1 MTIFVYNHVKYKIK
15 MVKNV
20 KVKYAK
26 RMSKLKASEI
36 REILKVTENPEMI
49 SFAGGLPAPEL
60 FPAKEIIEVN
70 RIVLEESAQTAL
82 QYTTTEGY
90 APLRQWIAD
99 RMNTRQ
105 GMALDKDDILITHG
119 SQQSLDL
126 SGKVFFDEGDVVL
139 CESPTYL
146 AAITAFRAYGV
157 EFVSVPT
164 DDDGMIVDDLEKI
177 LASTENVRAIYVI
190 PNFQNPTGRT
200 WSLER
205 RQTLAKLSAQYN
217 IIVIEDNPYGE
228 LRFEG
233 KFLPSVK
240 SFDVTGNVL
249 CTGTFSKIFCPG
261 YRIGWI
267 AGDRDIIRKFVLAKQ
282 GTDLQCNTLAQME
295 IAKYLELYDI
305 DEHIEK
311 IRAVYKQ
318 RRDLMVKSMECEFPE
333 GITFTRPQGGL
344 FAWAELPKNINA
356 RDVLEKS
363 LKENVAFVPGGSFFP
378 NGGMENTL
386 RLNFS
391 NMPEERIVEGIRRLG
406 NVLRT
411 FM

>member
-1 MTIFVYNHVKYKIK
+1 MKI
-15 MVKNV
+15 
-20 KVKYAK
+20 KYAK

-36 REILKVTENPEMI
+36 REILKVTENPEII

-60 FPAKEIIEVN
+60 FPVEEIIRVN
-70 RIVLEESAQTAL
+70 RMVLEESAQTAL

-90 APLRQWIAD
+90 APLRQWIAN
-99 RMNTRQ
+99 RMNTGQ
-105 GMALDKDDILITHG
+105 GTAFDKDDVLITHG

-157 EFVSVPT
+157 EFVSIPT
-164 DDDGMIVDDLEKI
+164 DDDGMIMDELEKI
-177 LASTENVRAIYVI
+177 LKQTQNVKAIYVI

-205 RQTLAKLSAQYN
+205 RQTLAKLSAQYETM
-217 IIVIEDNPYGE
+217 VIEDNPYGE

-233 KFLPSVK
+233 EFLPSVK
-240 SFDVTGNVL
+240 SFDKVGNIL

-267 AGDRDIIRKFVLAKQ
+267 AGDKDIIRKYVLAKQ
-282 GTDLQCNTLAQME
+282 GTDLQCNTLAQMD

-305 DEHIEK
+305 DAHIEK
-311 IRAVYKQ
+311 IRAVYKK
-318 RRDLMVKSMECEFPE
+318 RRDLMVSMMDQEFPE
-333 GITFTRPQGGL
+333 GIMFTRPQGGL
-344 FAWAELPKNINA
+344 FAWAQLPQSINA
-356 RDVLEKS
+356 RDVLEES

-406 NVLRT
+406 RVLRT
-411 FM
+411 LM